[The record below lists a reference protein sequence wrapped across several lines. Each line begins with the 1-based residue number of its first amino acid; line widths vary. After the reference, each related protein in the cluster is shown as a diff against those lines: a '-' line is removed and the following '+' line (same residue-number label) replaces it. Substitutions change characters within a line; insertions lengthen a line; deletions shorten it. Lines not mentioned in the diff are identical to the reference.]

1 MGGFSSELA
10 AGMRAL
16 VSPYG
21 VVSEVLPGAPVRGLA
36 GLSLASARVNGAP
49 GVERPEEFGG
59 AGRSL
64 AGPDD
69 AELIALAEAAER
81 YSGADFPGS
90 GERWATVA
98 ELDGP
103 VLDMTAVPRCSETE
117 YASGHCPVVPFRAEE
132 PIRWQ
137 RGLDMA
143 SGEEVWVPSVMA
155 RHGIRHLAPA
165 ERFWNR
171 ISTGYAVHSDPAEA
185 LLRGLCEVCERD
197 SAALVWLQMLPLP
210 RLGFTRPT
218 ATLSALLD
226 HCARHFVTTHFY
238 DATTDIG
245 VPAVYCVQV
254 AEYDDVCRRSVGC
267 AVGRDLTEAAEKALL
282 EAVPARALFH
292 RANPDSHALV
302 MAGAQFMG
310 RPERRHA
317 FDFLLKQRRSRRAE
331 DGARLP
337 RDAGKALA
345 RVVGALAER
354 GMRAVAV
361 DRTTRE
367 LAAAGLTAVCVVVPG
382 LQPLTFHRYGQYRAH
397 PRLYSAPVA
406 MGHPSRPEKELNPWP
421 QPFQ

>member
-1 MGGFSSELA
+1 M
-10 AGMRAL
+10 
-16 VSPYG
+16 SPYG

-69 AELIALAEAAER
+69 AELIAVAEAAER

-90 GERWATVA
+90 GEQWATVA

-143 SGEEVWVPSVMA
+143 SGEAVWVPSVMA
-155 RHGIRHLAPA
+155 RHGIRRLAPA

-254 AEYDDVCRRSVGC
+254 AEYDDACRRSVGC
-267 AVGRDLTEAAEKALL
+267 AVGRDLTEAAERALL

-292 RANPDSHALV
+292 RANPGSHALV

-310 RPERRHA
+310 RPERRHV

-337 RDAGKALA
+337 RDAGMALA
-345 RVVGALAER
+345 QVVGALAER

>member
-1 MGGFSSELA
+1 MGEFSSELA

-69 AELIALAEAAER
+69 AELIAVAEAAER

-137 RGLDMA
+137 GGLDMA
-143 SGEEVWVPSVMA
+143 SGEAVWVPSVMA
-155 RHGIRHLAPA
+155 RHGIRRLAPA

-171 ISTGYAVHSDPAEA
+171 ISTGYAVHSDPTEA

-254 AEYDDVCRRSVGC
+254 AEYDDACRRSVGC